1 MEADCSEQQGRADI
15 EIRTEDT
22 YTINRKKEI
31 YRKLDDTHQA
41 VESDD
46 YVASSSDSKSIPRSQ
61 FIILKPFIFFIC
73 KIDANARKYSSTYD

>member
-22 YTINRKKEI
+22 YTINRNKEI
-31 YRKLDDTHQA
+31 FRKLDDTHQA

-46 YVASSSDSKSIPRSQ
+46 HVASSNDSKSIPRVS
-61 FIILKPFIFFIC
+61 L
-73 KIDANARKYSSTYD
+73 